1 MDKKKYSADFFI
13 SVVTL
18 IAQQNS
24 FVYCFYNTVKMAE
37 LVDLSTTGRRT
48 RLKICS

>member
-18 IAQQNS
+18 LAQQNS
-24 FVYCFYNTVKMAE
+24 FVYWFYNTAEMAE
-37 LVDLSTTGRRT
+37 LVDAPDSKSGEGY
-48 RLKICS
+48 SS